1 MTLSRFLRLLTSNK
15 ALILRLLSLMS
26 FVVLS
31 YTAYRIYQQ
40 IFQERSVSGVVN
52 IENNS
57 NVHSKMSLGGFQPL
71 NGTPFLMAAISSQQN
86 YQQSYYDKEALG
98 IRNFL
103 FFNSQDKSARKLVP
117 KNEFL
122 FLRSENLGKQTP
134 QGNIITNVRG
144 IWYELVT
151 ADSNGDKRL
160 TREDDK
166 TIAVS
171 DVSGASYTEIIRQV
185 DRVLATHQPNET
197 TFLIFYTSGRK
208 NFVTEI
214 NINTRTVLV
223 TQELPLLE

>member
-1 MTLSRFLRLLTSNK
+1 MTRSQFLRLLKSTK
-15 ALILRLLSLMS
+15 ALILLFFGLITL
-26 FVVLS
+26 VVLS

-57 NVHSKMSLGGFQPL
+57 SVHSKMSLGGFQPL

-103 FFNSQDKSARKLVP
+103 FFNSQDKSARKLMP

-134 QGNIITNVRG
+134 QEKNLTLHRRR
-144 IWYELVT
+144 T
-151 ADSNGDKRL
+151 ARILGSQSNRNPTG
-160 TREDDK
+160 
-166 TIAVS
+166 
-171 DVSGASYTEIIRQV
+171 
-185 DRVLATHQPNET
+185 
-197 TFLIFYTSGRK
+197 
-208 NFVTEI
+208 
-214 NINTRTVLV
+214 
-223 TQELPLLE
+223 LLQWS